1 MDMKQIIFFRTQAG
15 KCPIEDFLDTLSDKQ
30 ARKVAWVLR
39 VIRDIN
45 PVPPQYFKKLKNTDD
60 IWEVRVTLGNN
71 IFRFL
76 GFYERE
82 DFVVLTNGFQKKTQ
96 GTPKGEIKLA
106 EERKKEYLRRR
117 KQ

>member
-45 PVPPQYFKKLKNTDD
+45 PVPPQYF
-60 IWEVRVTLGNN
+60 
-71 IFRFL
+71 
-76 GFYERE
+76 
-82 DFVVLTNGFQKKTQ
+82 
-96 GTPKGEIKLA
+96 
-106 EERKKEYLRRR
+106 
-117 KQ
+117 

>member
-1 MDMKQIIFFRTQAG
+1 MRQIIFFRTQAG

-39 VIRDIN
+39 AIRDLN
-45 PVPPQYFKKLKNTDD
+45 PVPPQYFKKLTNTDD
-60 IWEVRVTLGNN
+60 IWEVRVTSGNN

-76 GFYERE
+76 GFYDRE
-82 DFVVLTNGFQKKTQ
+82 NFIVLTNGFQKKTQ
-96 GTPKGEIKLA
+96 ETPKGEIKLA

>member
-1 MDMKQIIFFRTQAG
+1 
-15 KCPIEDFLDTLSDKQ
+15 
-30 ARKVAWVLR
+30 
-39 VIRDIN
+39 
-45 PVPPQYFKKLKNTDD
+45 
-60 IWEVRVTLGNN
+60 VTLGNN